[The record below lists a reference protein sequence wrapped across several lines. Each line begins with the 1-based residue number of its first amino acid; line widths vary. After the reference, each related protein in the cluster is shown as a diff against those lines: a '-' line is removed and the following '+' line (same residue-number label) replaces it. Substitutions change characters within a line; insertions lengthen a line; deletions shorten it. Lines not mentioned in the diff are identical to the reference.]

1 MPEEAE
7 VRRRVSTLA
16 HIGIIT
22 KYNFLNYFRARR
34 FYVML
39 AIILI
44 ISGLLTAL
52 VGYYR
57 PPGFVGVGA
66 LGFYGA
72 GWGRFVSFVIILS
85 AAFFGG
91 DAISGEFQNRT
102 GYFLVPNP
110 VRRSAIYI
118 GKWIA
123 ALIASTIV
131 LMVFALIMVANGLFY
146 FPGTIPW
153 EFAQSVVYAW
163 IYVVAALSLTFAFSS
178 LFKSSSISIL
188 MSVILLLFVF
198 PLIDEVA
205 MLVAGIEPWF
215 SLTYGAGIVANVLT
229 VPFPAHMT
237 TGSPFGGGGGPG
249 SAFTVTTFNA
259 SLPEG
264 LAILGIYFVVMAVLG
279 LWIFERKEFT
289 S

>member
-1 MPEEAE
+1 M
-7 VRRRVSTLA
+7 VSTLA
-16 HIGIIT
+16 HVGVAA

-39 AIILI
+39 AIILL
-44 ISGLLTAL
+44 ISGLVTVL

-57 PPGFVGVGA
+57 PPSFLGGDA

-72 GWGRFVSFVIILS
+72 GWGSFASFVVVLS

-110 VRRSAIYI
+110 IRRSAIYV

-123 ALIASTIV
+123 ALAAATIILV
-131 LMVFALIMVANGLFY
+131 IFALTMLANGLYY

-153 EFAQSVVYAW
+153 EFVESLAFAW
-163 IYVVAALSLTFAFSS
+163 FYLVAALSLAFAFSS
-178 LFKSSSISIL
+178 LFKSSAISIL

-198 PLIDEVA
+198 NVVDTVSS
-205 MLVAGIEPWF
+205 LVAGVEPWY
-215 SLTYGAGIVANVLT
+215 SITYAAGIVANVLT
-229 VPFPAHMT
+229 VPYPAAKT
-237 TGSPFGGGGGPG
+237 VTPIGPGGGF
-249 SAFTVTTFNA
+249 SLTQFNA
-259 SLPEG
+259 TIPEG
-264 LAILGIYFVVMAVLG
+264 LLILGVYFVVMAVIG
-279 LWIFERKEFT
+279 LVLFERKEFT

>member
-1 MPEEAE
+1 MSREGSKAA
-7 VRRRVSTLA
+7 VGSLA
-16 HIGIIT
+16 HVGIAA

-44 ISGLLTAL
+44 IAGLLTAL

-57 PPGFVGVGA
+57 PPGFVDGGA

-72 GWGRFVSFVIILS
+72 GWGSFASIVVVLS

-110 VRRSAIYI
+110 IRRSAIYV
-118 GKWIA
+118 GKWLA
-123 ALIASTIV
+123 ALAASTII
-131 LMVFALIMVANGLFY
+131 LAVFALAMLANGLFY
-146 FPGTIPW
+146 FPGNVPW
-153 EFAQSVVYAW
+153 EFVESFAFAWVYL
-163 IYVVAALSLTFAFSS
+163 VAAMSLAFAFSS
-178 LFKSSSISIL
+178 LFKSSSISVL

-198 PLIDEVA
+198 SVIDTVSS
-205 MLVAGIEPWF
+205 LVAGIEPWF
-215 SLTYGAGIVANVLT
+215 SLTYGAGIVSNILNVPYPAAKT
-229 VPFPAHMT
+229 VT
-237 TGSPFGGGGGPG
+237 PFGPGGR
-249 SAFTVTTFNA
+249 FTVVSYNA
-259 SLPEG
+259 TVPEG
-264 LAILGIYFVVMAVLG
+264 LLILLVYLVVMAVLG
-279 LWIFERKEFT
+279 LILFERKEFT

>member
-1 MPEEAE
+1 MSEEHPRAKAG
-7 VRRRVSTLA
+7 SLA
-16 HIGIIT
+16 HVWISA

-44 ISGLLTAL
+44 ISGLLTVL

-57 PPGFVGVGA
+57 PPGFVDGNA

-72 GWGRFVSFVIILS
+72 GWGSFANFVVVLS

-110 VRRSAIYI
+110 IRRSAIYL

-123 ALIASTIV
+123 ALVASTIV
-131 LMVFALIMVANGLFY
+131 LAVFALAMLANGLFY
-146 FPGTIPW
+146 FPGTVPW
-153 EFAQSVVYAW
+153 EFVQSVAFAFGYM
-163 IYVVAALSLTFAFSS
+163 VAALSLAFAFSS

-198 PLIDEVA
+198 NVVDTVA
-205 MLVAGIEPWF
+205 ALVAGIEPWF
-215 SLTYGAGIVANVLT
+215 SITYGAGIVSNILT
-229 VPFPAHMT
+229 VPYPAAKT
-237 TGSPFGGGGGPG
+237 VVAAGPG
-249 SAFTVTTFNA
+249 GRFTISQFNA
-259 SLPEG
+259 TVPEG
-264 LAILGIYFVVMAVLG
+264 LLILGIYFVVMLVLG
-279 LWIFERKEFT
+279 LVLFERKEFT